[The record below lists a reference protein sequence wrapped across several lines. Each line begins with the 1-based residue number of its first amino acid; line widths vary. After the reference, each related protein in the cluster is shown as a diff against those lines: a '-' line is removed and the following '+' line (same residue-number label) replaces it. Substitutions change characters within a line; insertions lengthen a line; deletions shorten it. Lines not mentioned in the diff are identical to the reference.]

1 MSPTQPI
8 RINRR
13 HHDVLE
19 TASLL
24 STSFLASSPIAEEI
38 IARDIEECSDD
49 EHKGRGYDDD
59 DDEDDEELDFD
70 YPLRP
75 ALSSASAHHGAGN
88 STQPSGA
95 IYGTLRPMASQVLG
109 DHDHTLTHREERSL
123 LRDNHILPPKH
134 IRPYQEPLWRQL
146 YRRVFSTKVPETS
159 TDCFGGADFDSPP
172 KVLESSPLLQHDYLA
187 GEGPPSPSP
196 SVTQVIWE
204 AVPPNALK
212 TTWQREAKTLT
223 QYARPLIITFLL
235 HYSVQITSVFTVGA
249 IGTVELGAVSLAA
262 MSANV
267 TGYIPIQGLSTCLD
281 TLCAQAY
288 GSGHKKLVGLQ
299 LQRMT
304 YLLWLLL
311 IPIGTLW
318 WFAGRILSS
327 IIPDQETA
335 ALASLYLRILILG
348 TPGVAAFESGKR
360 FVQAQGLF
368 HATTYV
374 LLIGAPLNVLAN
386 WILVWK
392 MDLGF
397 PGAAAA
403 VVFTQNLLPFL
414 LFLYVR
420 FVDGMECWNGVTLK
434 AFSNWG
440 PMIRLAFPGM
450 VMVLAQYFAF
460 EVLTLTAGQF
470 GKAHL
475 AAQSILVTCT
485 STTFNIPF
493 PLSIAASTRI
503 ANLIGAKMTDAART
517 SAKVGLVASMVV
529 GLFNLTLL
537 FSLRTKLPYLFTKD
551 QEVAEIVQSVLP
563 ICAMLQMF
571 DAIAAMSHGLLRGIG
586 RQFVGTFTNLFSYY
600 LVALP
605 ISFSLGWVL
614 GWKLHGL
621 WLGVAIGLC
630 VVSTVELW
638 YLHVADWQKAVEEAE
653 MRMHADEA
661 IHGDHK

>member
-24 STSFLASSPIAEEI
+24 STSFLPSSPIAEEI

-49 EHKGRGYDDD
+49 EDRNDTYDEE
-59 DDEDDEELDFD
+59 DDEDLEFD
-70 YPLRP
+70 HP
-75 ALSSASAHHGAGN
+75 SKTVVSTTSQNHGAGS
-88 STQPSGA
+88 STKPSGA
-95 IYGTLRPMASQVLG
+95 IYGTLRPMASQVLVEPE
-109 DHDHTLTHREERSL
+109 HTLTHREERSL

-134 IRPYQEPLWRQL
+134 KRPYQESLWRQL
-146 YRRVFSTKVPETS
+146 YRRMFSTKVPESS
-159 TDCFGGADFDSPP
+159 TDCFSGADFDSPP
-172 KVLESSPLLQHDYLA
+172 KVLESSPLLQHDYLG

-223 QYARPLIITFLL
+223 QYARSLIITFLL

-249 IGTVELGAVSLAA
+249 IGRIELGAVSLAA

-318 WFAGRILSS
+318 WFAGSTLSS

-374 LLIGAPLNVLAN
+374 LLVGAPLNVMAN

-392 MDLGF
+392 MGLGF

-420 FVDGMECWNGVTLK
+420 FVEGMECWNGVTLK

-440 PMIRLAFPGM
+440 QMIRLAFPGM

-470 GKAHL
+470 GSAHL

-517 SAKVGLVASMVV
+517 SAKVALVAGLVV

-537 FSLRTKLPYLFTKD
+537 SSLRTKLPYLFTKD

-571 DAIAAMSHGLLRGIG
+571 DALAAMSHGLLRGIG

-630 VVSTVELW
+630 VVTTVELW

-661 IHGDHK
+661 HHGESK